1 MSWVVVVPVKGTARA
16 KSRLGA
22 HPERAHLAEAFA
34 LDTVTALL
42 AAPAVD
48 RVLVVTGDDEIAAR
62 MSALGAEIIR
72 ERSEIAPSDAFK
84 GRSATS
90 RGTGSRETTSH
101 ETTSRGTGSHGT
113 EPERESDSARTDS
126 ARTVPARTDPL
137 NSAILQGID
146 HARTAF
152 PESDLAVVTGDLPA
166 LTVTDVENAL
176 TLAAAHERSMI
187 PDEEGTGTTA
197 LLALAGVAFAPQFGA
212 GSRAA
217 HESAGHVPLAIPATA
232 SIRRDV
238 DTVANLAEALHLG
251 VGAYTSAL
259 IASTSAA
266 MAAVEET
273 SRIQSGTAAERMP
286 PAASSATASTSV
298 SSTNHASSKPPAPR
312 AP

>member
-16 KSRLGA
+16 KSRFGT
-22 HPERAHLAEAFA
+22 HPERVQLAEAFA

-48 RVLVVTGDDEIAAR
+48 RVFVVTADDEIAER
-62 MSALGAEIIR
+62 MSALGAHIIR
-72 ERSEIAPSDAFK
+72 ESSSPES
-84 GRSATS
+84 S
-90 RGTGSRETTSH
+90 
-101 ETTSRGTGSHGT
+101 
-113 EPERESDSARTDS
+113 EPESSSELESPQPRPSKQH
-126 ARTVPARTDPL
+126 VDPL
-137 NSAILQGID
+137 NAAIRQGITA
-146 HARTAF
+146 ARAAA
-152 PESDLAVVTGDLPA
+152 PASNIAIVTGDLPA
-166 LTVTDVENAL
+166 LTVADVENAL
-176 TLAAAHERSMI
+176 ALAAAHERSMI

-197 LLALAGVAFAPQFGA
+197 LLTLASAAAALTPRFGA

-217 HESAGHVPLAIPATA
+217 HEAAGHIPLAIPPTA

-251 VGAYTSAL
+251 VGPYTSAL
-259 IASTSAA
+259 IASTSRA

-286 PAASSATASTSV
+286 AASSSATPAASV
-298 SSTNHASSKPPAPR
+298 SSTSQASSTPPDPR